1 MPRTTAADKNIAIID
16 KYVKMLKDMTKV
28 SCKDDLEN
36 IFKSGYSLAKVIK
49 NLGSC
54 RLEVVEQNGNMADV
68 RISPSVIQMI
78 KREGSVNEI
87 VLIDGGFV
95 KAKIPTKV
103 VLDIL
108 PIFEKCGYEL
118 PTTFLAISSAT
129 EDDDIFDHEE
139 DEEEDKA
146 RLNRRDRAA
155 VAELDVDNI

>member
-28 SCKDDLEN
+28 SCREDLEN

-49 NLGSC
+49 NLGNC

-78 KREGSVNEI
+78 KRESNVNEI

-95 KAKIPTKV
+95 KAKIPAST

-108 PIFEKCGYEL
+108 AIFEKYRYDL
-118 PTTFLAISSAT
+118 PKIFLAISSAT
-129 EDDDIFDHEE
+129 EDDDIFDHAAVA
-139 DEEEDKA
+139 EEEP
-146 RLNRRDRAA
+146 